1 MHMTEP
7 QFKASNDVS
16 HVLICGA
23 LIPSTKCLNIMLTAF
38 LRFTLIFL
46 SLEAFDEMVK
56 FFHSC
61 LFKILTLFLLGY
73 YLSYSIVEG

>member
-1 MHMTEP
+1 
-7 QFKASNDVS
+7 
-16 HVLICGA
+16 
-23 LIPSTKCLNIMLTAF
+23 MLTAF
-38 LRFTLIFL
+38 LMFTLIFL

-73 YLSYSIVEG
+73 YLRYSIVEG